1 MFIGGNM
8 KTFEEWIN
16 EKIPNFNKLSNEE
29 KIEIKQTYAEWLQA
43 DLDKTKAMR
52 ESNEQAF
59 KEANDRFDELTFNII
74 DLEEK
79 YGSKKAK

>member
-1 MFIGGNM
+1 MYIGGNM

-16 EKIPNFNKLSNEE
+16 EKIPNFNRLSNEE
-29 KIEIKQTYAEWLQA
+29 KIEIKQTYADWLQA

>member
-1 MFIGGNM
+1 MYIGGSM

-43 DLDKTKAMR
+43 DLDKTKSMR

>member
-1 MFIGGNM
+1 MYIGGNM

-29 KIEIKQTYAEWLQA
+29 KIEIKQTYADWLQA

>member
-1 MFIGGNM
+1 MFVGGNM

-16 EKIPNFNKLSNEE
+16 EKIPNFNRLSNEE

>member
-1 MFIGGNM
+1 MYIGGSM

-29 KIEIKQTYAEWLQA
+29 KIEIKQTYADWLQA

>member
-1 MFIGGNM
+1 MYIGGSM

-16 EKIPNFNKLSNEE
+16 EKIPNFNKLSNDE

-43 DLDKTKAMR
+43 DLDKAKAMR
-52 ESNEQAF
+52 ESNEQAY
-59 KEANDRFDELTFNII
+59 KAANDRFDELTFNII

-79 YGSKKAK
+79 YGSGKAK

>member
-1 MFIGGNM
+1 MFIGGSM

-29 KIEIKQTYAEWLQA
+29 KIEIKQAYADWLQA
-43 DLDKTKAMR
+43 DLDKTKSMR

>member
-1 MFIGGNM
+1 MYIGGSM

>member
-1 MFIGGNM
+1 MFIGGSM